1 MNVPSISVNAFVVSD
16 PALMK
21 TSAPLIGLYAWSTI
35 VPVTTTVS
43 PELMTPFSTFKSI
56 TNSHNSACEAGM
68 NENTINNEN
77 NPITTALLNT

>member
-1 MNVPSISVNAFVVSD
+1 
-16 PALMK
+16 
-21 TSAPLIGLYAWSTI
+21 
-35 VPVTTTVS
+35 VTTTVS

-68 NENTINNEN
+68 NENTISNEN